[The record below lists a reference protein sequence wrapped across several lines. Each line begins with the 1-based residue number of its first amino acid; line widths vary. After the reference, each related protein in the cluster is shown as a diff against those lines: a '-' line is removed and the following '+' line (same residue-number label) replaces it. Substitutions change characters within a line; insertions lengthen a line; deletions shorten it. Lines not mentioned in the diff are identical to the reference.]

1 MFPFLKNVFISDEI
15 FNLYLLDKIDVVDDA
30 KKVAGLV
37 KYFLVL
43 PTTLPTVGKLGVN
56 FVTDTGIFVV
66 NFLCLSV
73 VLLRPL
79 NCGDDVTIC

>member
-1 MFPFLKNVFISDEI
+1 M
-15 FNLYLLDKIDVVDDA
+15 
-30 KKVAGLV
+30 AGLV
-37 KYFLVL
+37 KYFPVL